1 MAMDTRGLGE
11 PLASPT
17 GGPAAAVK
25 PLKKKK
31 SLTRLLSSSSRK
43 SSASR
48 TSPVEDRSRPTTP
61 QLPAQFRPSTPIALR
76 SPRIPTMNFDFLL
89 HDTGSPIRAHQ
100 QPDPEKGQDSQE
112 GNSSRSIMAQIDTT
126 STAAFPEAASPK
138 ASVPTS
144 DCGLRHSL
152 SVGQMNQYEK
162 PKISHAHTYP
172 TLPKRSKTGLRMP
185 SAPSTP
191 SRGSL
196 ASVASSLRKSSASQ
210 PQLSRPST
218 PGVDYYPRPTGKR
231 RPSVKAT
238 GEDVGK
244 DRVQTIDEVPPIP
257 SRLWQAEYGSE
268 EVRSSFRSAVTSSS
282 SPIDTTSTERS
293 SVLTRGTSITDS
305 TVDIHSRPMSKI
317 EGMTV
322 EEAIEMY
329 VVGFEDSDDD
339 VTPDESR
346 NMSTIEEERKR
357 SMRIAEAIND
367 RIDGLGPPV
376 QPETTSSTSSDNIIS
391 GDALRSRSPGPPAIM
406 PPTANRDQ
414 YGFLKASHNISLSQ
428 YDVWYSGYQP
438 SQERRTKKW
447 ISYLREQRL
456 STNSPTQFPSPSTKT
471 ERFIRKGI
479 PPAWRGPAWF
489 FYAGGQAY
497 LDRHPGLYTT
507 LTNKS
512 EPGLSSTDKE
522 AIERDLH
529 RTFPDNIH
537 FKPDPQPSGASPAE
551 LPLLTSL
558 RRVLR
563 AFALHNPR
571 IGYCQ
576 SLNFLTGLLLLF
588 LSEEKSFWML
598 HIITTIYLPG
608 THDISLEGANVDLW
622 VLMVALKSTMPNI
635 WTKVGSAGTP
645 GDELI
650 GNARLPP
657 ISLCTTSWFMS
668 LFIGTL
674 PIESVLRVW
683 DILFYEGSRTLFRVA
698 LTIFKLGEAKIREVS
713 DSMELFQVVQGLPRG
728 MIDAGGLIMTMN
740 RRTGASREWVE
751 AKRRER
757 RAWYAQEKMRT
768 PGVMDVI
775 SRDEYFGQKEGAQQE
790 VLRRKDS
797 VWKRR
802 RRKGSVPE
810 KERGKRE
817 IATSAGPGGG
827 RGASQLS
834 EMGRRMLVL

>member
-1 MAMDTRGLGE
+1 
-11 PLASPT
+11 
-17 GGPAAAVK
+17 
-25 PLKKKK
+25 
-31 SLTRLLSSSSRK
+31 
-43 SSASR
+43 
-48 TSPVEDRSRPTTP
+48 
-61 QLPAQFRPSTPIALR
+61 
-76 SPRIPTMNFDFLL
+76 MNFDFLL
-89 HDTGSPIRAHQ
+89 HDTVSPTRAQQ
-100 QPDPEKGQDSQE
+100 QPDPEKKAQDRQE
-112 GNSSRSIMAQIDTT
+112 ANSSRSIMARVNTT
-126 STAAFPEAASPK
+126 STAALPEGANPK

-144 DCGLRHSL
+144 DCGLRHSM
-152 SVGQMNQYEK
+152 SVGQMSHYEK
-162 PKISHAHTYP
+162 PTIPHTNTYP

-196 ASVASSLRKSSASQ
+196 ASVTSSLRKSSASQ
-210 PQLSRPST
+210 PQSSRPST
-218 PGVDYYPRPTGKR
+218 PGGDYYPRPTGKR
-231 RPSVKAT
+231 RPSVKPT

-244 DRVQTIDEVPPIP
+244 DHVQTNDEVPPIP
-257 SRLWQAEYGSE
+257 QRLWQAEFGSE

-322 EEAIEMY
+322 DEAIEMY
-329 VVGFEDSDDD
+329 VAGFEDSDDD

-346 NMSTIEEERKR
+346 NVSINEEERKR
-357 SMRIAEAIND
+357 SIRIAEAIND
-367 RIDGLGPPV
+367 RIDGLVPPV
-376 QPETTSSTSSDNIIS
+376 GPVTAESTSSHDTMS
-391 GDALRSRSPGPPAIM
+391 GDALRIRSSEPPLIT
-406 PPTANRDQ
+406 PPTATRDQ

-428 YDVWYSGYQP
+428 YDSWYSGYQP

-456 STNSPTQFPSPSTKT
+456 PTNLPTQFPSPSTKT

-497 LDRHPGLYTT
+497 VDRHPGLYTS

-512 EPGLSSTDKE
+512 EAGLSSNDKE

-537 FKPDPQPSGASPAE
+537 FKPDHQPSGASSPE
-551 LPLLTSL
+551 PLLLTSL

-588 LSEEKSFWML
+588 LPEEKCFWML

-608 THDISLEGANVDLW
+608 THEVSLEGANVDLW

-650 GNARLPP
+650 GNATLPP

-698 LTIFKLGEAKIREVS
+698 LTIFKLGEAKIKEVS

-740 RRTGASREWVE
+740 RRAGASREWVE

-757 RAWYAQEKMRT
+757 RAWYAQEKMKT

-775 SRDEYFGQKEGAQQE
+775 SRDEYFGQKEGAQE
-790 VLRRKDS
+790 ALKRKDS

-802 RRKGSVPE
+802 KRKGSMPE
-810 KERGKRE
+810 KRNMS
-817 IATSAGPGGG
+817 TSSGGG
-827 RGASQLS
+827 RAPKELQLS
-834 EMGRRMLVL
+834 EMGKRMLVL

>member
-1 MAMDTRGLGE
+1 MAKVNTTTTAGRFSEGAN
-11 PLASPT
+11 P
-17 GGPAAAVK
+17 K
-25 PLKKKK
+25 P
-31 SLTRLLSSSSRK
+31 SV
-43 SSASR
+43 R
-48 TSPVEDRSRPTTP
+48 TS
-61 QLPAQFRPSTPIALR
+61 
-76 SPRIPTMNFDFLL
+76 
-89 HDTGSPIRAHQ
+89 G
-100 QPDPEKGQDSQE
+100 
-112 GNSSRSIMAQIDTT
+112 
-126 STAAFPEAASPK
+126 
-138 ASVPTS
+138 
-144 DCGLRHSL
+144 CGLRYSL
-152 SVGQMNQYEK
+152 SVGQMDQHEK
-162 PKISHAHTYP
+162 PTIPHAHTSP

-191 SRGSL
+191 SSGSI
-196 ASVASSLRKSSASQ
+196 ASVTSSLRKSSASQ
-210 PQLSRPST
+210 HQLSRPST
-218 PGVDYYPRPTGKR
+218 PGGDYYPRPTGKR
-231 RPSVKAT
+231 RPSVRPS

-244 DRVQTIDEVPPIP
+244 DYFQTSDDVPPIP
-257 SRLWQAEYGSE
+257 PRLWQGEFGSE
-268 EVRSSFRSAVTSSS
+268 ELRSSFRSAVTSSS

-293 SVLTRGTSITDS
+293 SVLTKGTSITDS
-305 TVDIHSRPMSKI
+305 TVDIYSRPMSKV

-322 EEAIEMY
+322 DEAIEMY
-329 VVGFEDSDDD
+329 IAGFDDSDDD

-346 NMSTIEEERKR
+346 EASISEGERKR

-367 RIDGLGPPV
+367 RIDGLGPPERPV
-376 QPETTSSTSSDNIIS
+376 TAASTSSHDIIS
-391 GDALRSRSPGPPAIM
+391 GNALRSQSPEPPPIM
-406 PPTANRDQ
+406 PPTAIRDQ

-428 YDVWYSGYQP
+428 YDAWCRGYQP

-447 ISYLREQRL
+447 TSYLREQRL
-456 STNSPTQFPSPSTKT
+456 PTYLPTQFPSPSMKT

-497 LDRHPGLYTT
+497 LDRHPGLYTS

-512 EPGLSSTDKE
+512 EAGLSSNDKE
-522 AIERDLH
+522 SIERDLH

-537 FKPDPQPSGASPAE
+537 FKPDSHLSGASSPEA
-551 LPLLTSL
+551 PLLTSL

-563 AFALHNPR
+563 AFALHSPR

-588 LSEEKSFWML
+588 LPEEKCFWML

-608 THDISLEGANVDLW
+608 THEVSLEGANVDLW
-622 VLMVALKSTMPNI
+622 VLMEALKSTLPNI

-645 GDELI
+645 GDDLI

-728 MIDAGGLIMTMN
+728 MIDAGGLIMIMN
-740 RRTGASREWVE
+740 RRAGVSREWVE
-751 AKRRER
+751 TKRRER

-775 SRDEYFGQKEGAQQE
+775 SRDEYFGQKEGAHE
-790 VLRRKDS
+790 AWKRKDS

-802 RRKGSVPE
+802 KRKGSMPE
-810 KERGKRE
+810 RRE
-817 IATSAGPGGG
+817 ISTSSGG
-827 RGASQLS
+827 RAPKDALS
-834 EMGRRMLVL
+834 EMGKRMLVL

>member
-1 MAMDTRGLGE
+1 MAMDSRGMGE

-17 GGPAAAVK
+17 GTPAAALK

-31 SLTRLLSSSSRK
+31 SLTRLLSSSSKK

-48 TSPVEDRSRPTTP
+48 TSPIGDRSRPTTP
-61 QLPAQFRPSTPIALR
+61 QLPAQFRPSTAIASQ

-89 HDTGSPIRAHQ
+89 HDTVSPLRAQQ
-100 QPDPEKGQDSQE
+100 QPDQENKGQDRQE
-112 GNSSRSIMAQIDTT
+112 ANSSRSIMAEVNTT
-126 STAAFPEAASPK
+126 TTAGSPSEGASPK
-138 ASVPTS
+138 ASVRTS
-144 DCGLRHSL
+144 DCGLKYSL
-152 SVGQMNQYEK
+152 SVGQMSQHEK
-162 PKISHAHTYP
+162 PTTTHAPTYP

-196 ASVASSLRKSSASQ
+196 ASVTSSLRKSSASQ
-210 PQLSRPST
+210 HQLSRPST
-218 PGVDYYPRPTGKR
+218 PGGDYFARPTGKR
-231 RPSVKAT
+231 RPSVRRT
-238 GEDVGK
+238 GEEVRK
-244 DRVQTIDEVPPIP
+244 DYFQGSDDVPPIP
-257 SRLWQAEYGSE
+257 PRLWQGEFGSE
-268 EVRSSFRSAVTSSS
+268 ELRSSFRSAVTSSS

-293 SVLTRGTSITDS
+293 SVLTRGTSITDY
-305 TVDIHSRPMSKI
+305 TVDIHSRPMSKV

-329 VVGFEDSDDD
+329 VAGFDDSDDD
-339 VTPDESR
+339 ITPHESR
-346 NMSTIEEERKR
+346 NVSTSQEERKR

-367 RIDGLGPPV
+367 RIDTLGPPV
-376 QPETTSSTSSDNIIS
+376 RPVTPASTSSHDIMS
-391 GDALRSRSPGPPAIM
+391 GDALRSQSPEPPPIM
-406 PPTANRDQ
+406 PPTATRDQ

-428 YDVWYSGYQP
+428 YDAWYSGYQP
-438 SQERRTKKW
+438 SQERRKKKW
-447 ISYLREQRL
+447 TSYLREQRL
-456 STNSPTQFPSPSTKT
+456 PTYLPTQFPSPSTKT

-497 LDRHPGLYTT
+497 LDRHPGLYTS
-507 LTNKS
+507 LTNRS
-512 EPGLSSTDKE
+512 ETSLSSNDKE
-522 AIERDLH
+522 SIERDLH

-537 FKPDPQPSGASPAE
+537 FKPDSHLPGASSPE
-551 LPLLTSL
+551 PPLLSSL

-588 LSEEKSFWML
+588 LPEEKCFWML

-608 THDISLEGANVDLW
+608 THEVSLEGANVDLW

-635 WTKVGSAGTP
+635 WTRVGSAGTP
-645 GDELI
+645 GDDLI

-698 LTIFKLGEAKIREVS
+698 LTIFKIGEAKIREVS

-728 MIDAGGLIMTMN
+728 MIDAGGFIMTMT
-740 RRTGASREWVE
+740 RRAGASREWVE

-757 RAWYAQEKMRT
+757 RAWYAQEKMKT

-775 SRDEYFGQKEGAQQE
+775 SRDEYFGQKEGAQ
-790 VLRRKDS
+790 VALKRKDS
-797 VWKRR
+797 MWKRR
-802 RRKGSVPE
+802 KRKGSMPE
-810 KERGKRE
+810 RRE
-817 IATSAGPGGG
+817 ISTSAGG
-827 RGASQLS
+827 RTPKDSLS
-834 EMGRRMLVL
+834 EEGRRMLVL

>member
-1 MAMDTRGLGE
+1 
-11 PLASPT
+11 
-17 GGPAAAVK
+17 
-25 PLKKKK
+25 
-31 SLTRLLSSSSRK
+31 
-43 SSASR
+43 
-48 TSPVEDRSRPTTP
+48 
-61 QLPAQFRPSTPIALR
+61 
-76 SPRIPTMNFDFLL
+76 MNFDFLL
-89 HDTGSPIRAHQ
+89 HDTVSPTRAQQ
-100 QPDPEKGQDSQE
+100 QPDPEKKAQDRQE
-112 GNSSRSIMAQIDTT
+112 AKSSRSIMARVNTT
-126 STAAFPEAASPK
+126 STAALPEGANPK

-144 DCGLRHSL
+144 DCGLRHSM
-152 SVGQMNQYEK
+152 SVGQMSHYEK
-162 PKISHAHTYP
+162 PTIPLTNTYP

-196 ASVASSLRKSSASQ
+196 ASVTSSLRKSSASQ
-210 PQLSRPST
+210 PQSSRPST
-218 PGVDYYPRPTGKR
+218 PGGDYYPRPTGKR
-231 RPSVKAT
+231 RPSVKPT

-244 DRVQTIDEVPPIP
+244 DHVQTNDEVPPIP
-257 SRLWQAEYGSE
+257 QRLWQAEFGSE

-322 EEAIEMY
+322 DEAIEMY
-329 VVGFEDSDDD
+329 VAGFEDSDDD

-346 NMSTIEEERKR
+346 NVSINEEERKR
-357 SMRIAEAIND
+357 SIRIAEAIND
-367 RIDGLGPPV
+367 RIDGLVPPV
-376 QPETTSSTSSDNIIS
+376 GPVTAESTSSHDTMS
-391 GDALRSRSPGPPAIM
+391 GDALRIRSSEPPLIT
-406 PPTANRDQ
+406 PPTATRDQ

-428 YDVWYSGYQP
+428 YDSWYSGYQP

-456 STNSPTQFPSPSTKT
+456 PTNLPTQFPSPSTKT

-497 LDRHPGLYTT
+497 VDRHPGLYTS

-512 EPGLSSTDKE
+512 EAGLSSNDKE

-537 FKPDPQPSGASPAE
+537 FKPDHQPSGASSPE
-551 LPLLTSL
+551 PLLLTSL

-588 LSEEKSFWML
+588 LPEEKCFWML

-608 THDISLEGANVDLW
+608 THEVSLEGANVDLW

-650 GNARLPP
+650 GNATLPP

-698 LTIFKLGEAKIREVS
+698 LTIFKLGEAKIKEVS

-740 RRTGASREWVE
+740 RRAGASREWVE

-757 RAWYAQEKMRT
+757 RAWYAQEKMKT

-775 SRDEYFGQKEGAQQE
+775 SRDEYFGQKEGAQE
-790 VLRRKDS
+790 ALKRKDS

-802 RRKGSVPE
+802 KRKGSMPE
-810 KERGKRE
+810 KRNMS
-817 IATSAGPGGG
+817 TSSGGG
-827 RGASQLS
+827 RAPKELQLS
-834 EMGRRMLVL
+834 EMGKRMLVL

>member
-1 MAMDTRGLGE
+1 MDSRRMGE
-11 PLASPT
+11 PLANTT
-17 GGPAAAVK
+17 GASAADSK

-43 SSASR
+43 SSVSR
-48 TSPVEDRSRPTTP
+48 TSPMEDQSRPTTP
-61 QLPAQFRPSTPIALR
+61 QLPAQFRPSTPIALK

-89 HDTGSPIRAHQ
+89 RDTVSPIRAQ
-100 QPDPEKGQDSQE
+100 QQSDEENKGHGRQE
-112 GNSSRSIMAQIDTT
+112 ASSSRPVMARVNSTT
-126 STAAFPEAASPK
+126 TVGGPSEGASPNT
-138 ASVPTS
+138 SVRTS

-152 SVGQMNQYEK
+152 SVGQMSQHEK
-162 PKISHAHTYP
+162 PTTPHAPTYP

-191 SRGSL
+191 TRGSL
-196 ASVASSLRKSSASQ
+196 ASMASSLRKSSASQ
-210 PQLSRPST
+210 HQLSRPST
-218 PGVDYYPRPTGKR
+218 PGGDYYPRPTGKR
-231 RPSVKAT
+231 RPSVRPT
-238 GEDVGK
+238 GEEVGR
-244 DRVQTIDEVPPIP
+244 DFIRTSDDVPPIP
-257 SRLWQAEYGSE
+257 PRLWQGESGSE
-268 EVRSSFRSAVTSSS
+268 ELRSSFRSAVTNSS

-305 TVDIHSRPMSKI
+305 TVDVHSRPMSKV
-317 EGMTV
+317 EGTTV

-329 VVGFEDSDDD
+329 VAGFDDSDDD
-339 VTPDESR
+339 VTPDESK
-346 NMSTIEEERKR
+346 NVSISEEERKR

-367 RIDGLGPPV
+367 EIDGLGPPV
-376 QPETTSSTSSDNIIS
+376 RPATAASTSSHNIMS
-391 GDALRSRSPGPPAIM
+391 GDALRSQSPEPPPIQ
-406 PPTANRDQ
+406 PPTATRDQ

-428 YDVWYSGYQP
+428 YDAWYNGYRP
-438 SQERRTKKW
+438 NQERRTKKW
-447 ISYLREQRL
+447 TSYLREQRL
-456 STNSPTQFPSPSTKT
+456 PTYLPTQFPRPSTKT

-497 LDRHPGLYTT
+497 LDRHSGLYTSLAT
-507 LTNKS
+507 RS
-512 EPGLSSTDKE
+512 ESSLSSNDKE

-537 FKPDPQPSGASPAE
+537 FKPDSHISGASSPE
-551 LPLLTSL
+551 PPLLISL

-576 SLNFLTGLLLLF
+576 SLNFLAGLLLLF
-588 LSEEKSFWML
+588 LPEEKCFWML

-608 THDISLEGANVDLW
+608 THEVSLEGANVDLW
-622 VLMVALKSTMPNI
+622 VLMVALRSTMPNI
-635 WTKVGSAGTP
+635 WAKVGSAGTP
-645 GDELI
+645 GDDLI

-713 DSMELFQVVQGLPRG
+713 DPMELFQVVQGLPRG
-728 MIDAGGLIMTMN
+728 MIDARGLIMTMN
-740 RRTGASREWVE
+740 RRAGVSREWVE

-775 SRDEYFGQKEGAQQE
+775 SRDEYFGQKEGATQE
-790 VLRRKDS
+790 ALKRKDS

-802 RRKGSVPE
+802 KRNGSMPE
-810 KERGKRE
+810 RRE
-817 IATSAGPGGG
+817 ISTSAGG
-827 RGASQLS
+827 RAPKDALS
-834 EMGRRMLVL
+834 EEGRRMLVL

>member
-1 MAMDTRGLGE
+1 M
-11 PLASPT
+11 
-17 GGPAAAVK
+17 
-25 PLKKKK
+25 
-31 SLTRLLSSSSRK
+31 
-43 SSASR
+43 
-48 TSPVEDRSRPTTP
+48 
-61 QLPAQFRPSTPIALR
+61 
-76 SPRIPTMNFDFLL
+76 
-89 HDTGSPIRAHQ
+89 HDTLSPIQAQQ
-100 QPDPEKGQDSQE
+100 QPDPEKKGQDRQE
-112 GNSSRSIMAQIDTT
+112 ANTSKSIMAKVDIT
-126 STAAFPEAASPK
+126 STATFPEGTSSK
-138 ASVPTS
+138 ASLPAS
-144 DCGLRHSL
+144 DGGLKHSL
-152 SVGQMNQYEK
+152 SVGQISQYER
-162 PKISHAHTYP
+162 PTILHTHTYP

-218 PGVDYYPRPTGKR
+218 PGGDYYPRPTGKR
-231 RPSVKAT
+231 RPSVKPT

-244 DRVQTIDEVPPIP
+244 DNVQTNDEVPPIP
-257 SRLWQAEYGSE
+257 TRLWQAEFGSE

-322 EEAIEMY
+322 DEAIEMY

-357 SMRIAEAIND
+357 SIRIAEAIND

-376 QPETTSSTSSDNIIS
+376 QPVTAESTSSLDIIS
-391 GDALRSRSPGPPAIM
+391 GDALKILSSEPPVIT
-406 PPTANRDQ
+406 PPTATRDQ
-414 YGFLKASHNISLSQ
+414 YGFLKASHNISPSQ
-428 YDVWYSGYQP
+428 YDAWYSGYQP

-447 ISYLREQRL
+447 TSYLREQRL
-456 STNSPTQFPSPSTKT
+456 PTNQPTQFPSPSTKT

-497 LDRHPGLYTT
+497 LDRHPGLYTS

-512 EPGLSSTDKE
+512 EAGLSSNDKE

-537 FKPDPQPSGASPAE
+537 FKPDPPPSGAPSPE
-551 LPLLTSL
+551 PPLLTSL

-563 AFALHNPR
+563 SFALHNPR

-588 LSEEKSFWML
+588 LPEEKCFWML

-608 THDISLEGANVDLW
+608 THEVSLEGANVDLW

-740 RRTGASREWVE
+740 RRAGASREWVE

-790 VLRRKDS
+790 ALKRKDS

-802 RRKGSVPE
+802 KRKGSVPE
-810 KERGKRE
+810 GGKRD
-817 IATSAGPGGG
+817 ISTSS
-827 RGASQLS
+827 GAKGAPSQLS
-834 EMGRRMLVL
+834 EMGKRMLVL